1 MFLEH
6 RRMGKGQQVIA
17 DLVARQRGSETIRR
31 EDIWELRE
39 EVGDAL
45 RSGGQGWSSR
55 GKVDLW
61 RTRRENPLDG
71 YVKEKSVV
79 VEQIRPKDG

>member
-1 MFLEH
+1 ME
-6 RRMGKGQQVIA
+6 A
-17 DLVARQRGSETIRR
+17 
-31 EDIWELRE
+31 
-39 EVGDAL
+39 
-45 RSGGQGWSSR
+45 GGQGPSSR
-55 GKVDLW
+55 GEVDLW